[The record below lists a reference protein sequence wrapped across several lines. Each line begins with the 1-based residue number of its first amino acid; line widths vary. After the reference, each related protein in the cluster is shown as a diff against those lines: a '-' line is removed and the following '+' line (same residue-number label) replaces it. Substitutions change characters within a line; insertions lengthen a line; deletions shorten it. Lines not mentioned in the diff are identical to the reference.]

1 MPRISQILNNFIFK
15 HKNKMI
21 RQGDQK
27 LCPIT
32 HQIMQQPVIAQD
44 GFTYDKKSI
53 QQWFSRNRGVVR
65 SPMTNLPM
73 GRALRP
79 NTQMKNKITQY
90 KSSSNQQKILPY
102 LQAGQVIVPS
112 QSTGQSIV
120 IKTSDG
126 YTIKLKMMDAGYIN
140 GYVTVPTRLENV
152 LYELASC
159 DSETDLPFFME
170 MPVEITYMTANTIG
184 WDHNH
189 VADMHTFTD
198 YPQVLEEARSVIQV
212 LEEFE
217 DSIQTFMQQ

>member
-1 MPRISQILNNFIFK
+1 MTA
-15 HKNKMI
+15 
-21 RQGDQK
+21 QGDQK
-27 LCPIT
+27 LCPIS
-32 HQIMQQPVIAQD
+32 HQIMQQPVIADD

-73 GRALRP
+73 GRGLRS
-79 NTQMKNKITQY
+79 NTQMKNKIIQF
-90 KSSSNQQKILPY
+90 KSSLNRQKIQAH
-102 LQAGQVIVPS
+102 LQEGEVFVPS

-126 YTIKLKMMDAGYIN
+126 YTIRLKMMDAGYIN
-140 GYVTVPTRLENV
+140 GYVTVPARLENV

-159 DSETDLPFFME
+159 ESEYDLPFSAE
-170 MPVEITYMTANTIG
+170 MPVEITYMTSNTIG

-189 VADMHTFTD
+189 ASDMQTFTD
-198 YPQVLEEARSVIQV
+198 FPQVLEEARQVIQV

-217 DSIQTFMQQ
+217 DSIETFMQQQL

>member
-1 MPRISQILNNFIFK
+1 MTA
-15 HKNKMI
+15 
-21 RQGDQK
+21 QGDQK

-44 GFTYDKKSI
+44 GFTYDKNSI
-53 QQWFSRNRGVVR
+53 QQWFTRSPGVVR
-65 SPMTNLPM
+65 SPMTNLPI

-102 LQAGQVIVPS
+102 LHEGQVIVPS
-112 QSTGQSIV
+112 QSTGKSIV

-140 GYVTVPTRLENV
+140 GYVTVPSTRKNV
-152 LYELASC
+152 LYELATS
-159 DSETDLPFFME
+159 DSEMDLPFFME

-189 VADMHTFTD
+189 AADMQTFTD
-198 YPQVLEEARSVIQV
+198 YPQVLEEARDVIQV

-217 DSIQTFMQQ
+217 DSIETFMQQQL